1 MPSSDPA
8 AAAKLRLAGASKRFA
23 VHDGEL
29 DALRPVDLTVRP
41 QEFVALVGPS
51 GCGKSTILNLAAGL
65 LRPTDGT
72 VFYDGQPVTTINRSV
87 GYMTQ
92 KDTLLPWRH
101 AADNIRIALE
111 LKCRAMA
118 RDEAAGRV
126 AQIIEL
132 IGLKGFERHFPAQL
146 SGGMRKRVALARTLI
161 YEPETLLM
169 DEPFGALDA
178 QLKLLLLDQLQN
190 LTMLRR
196 MTVMFVTHDL
206 GEAIT
211 LADRVVVFSA
221 RPGRIR
227 TIRDIDLPR
236 PRDVFKVRFTSEF
249 ARLHEELWDVLKD
262 EVVMGTDV

>member
-1 MPSSDPA
+1 MPLSDQD
-8 AAAKLRLAGASKRFA
+8 AAAKLRLVGVSKRFA

-29 DALRPVDLTVRP
+29 EALRPVDLTVQP

-72 VFYDGQPVTTINRSV
+72 VFYDGQPVTTFNRAV

-92 KDTLLPWRH
+92 KDTLLPWRS

-111 LKCRAMA
+111 LKCRAVP

-161 YEPETLLM
+161 YQPETLLM

-178 QLKLLLLDQLQN
+178 QLKLLLLDQLQS
-190 LTMLRR
+190 LTTLRR

-211 LADRVVVFSA
+211 LADRVIVFSA

-227 TIRDIDLPR
+227 AIRQIDLPR
-236 PRDVFKVRFTSEF
+236 PRDVFKVRFTAEF

>member
-1 MPSSDPA
+1 MNDPDTT
-8 AAAKLRLAGASKRFA
+8 AKFRLMGASKRFP

-29 DALRPVDLTVRP
+29 EALAPTDLTVRG

-72 VFYDGQPVTTINRSV
+72 VFYDGQPVTTINRAV

-118 RDEAAGRV
+118 RDEASARV

-178 QLKLLLLDQLQN
+178 QLKLLLLDQLQS
-190 LTMLRR
+190 LTTLRR

-227 TIRDIDLPR
+227 TIRTIDLPR
-236 PRDVFKVRFTSEF
+236 PRDVFKVRFTPEF

>member
-1 MPSSDPA
+1 MPLSDPGTVA
-8 AAAKLRLAGASKRFA
+8 RLRLAGASKRFA
-23 VHDGEL
+23 IHGGEVE
-29 DALRPVDLTVRP
+29 ALRPVDLTVQK

-72 VFYDGQPVTTINRSV
+72 VFYDEQPVTTINRSV

-101 AADNIRIALE
+101 TADNIRMALE
-111 LKCRAMA
+111 LKCRAMP
-118 RDEAAGRV
+118 RDEAASRV
-126 AQIIEL
+126 EQIIEL

-178 QLKLLLLDQLQN
+178 QLKLLMLHELQK
-190 LTMLRR
+190 LTQLRR
-196 MTVMFVTHDL
+196 MT
-206 GEAIT
+206 
-211 LADRVVVFSA
+211 
-221 RPGRIR
+221 
-227 TIRDIDLPR
+227 
-236 PRDVFKVRFTSEF
+236 
-249 ARLHEELWDVLKD
+249 
-262 EVVMGTDV
+262 